1 MQNSSTDVPIYNVDA
16 LAEKAGVTRRTI
28 HYYLQRGLLP
38 RPEGGGRGYYYT
50 EVHLERLRQIQ
61 EWREQGVP
69 LENMKAYFSE
79 APSRQIPSAPPH
91 SISAEPT
98 VTHWSRLNI
107 IDGEI
112 EIHFRPGVLSR
123 DEQESI
129 KKFILSHIKN
139 KK

>member
-16 LAEKAGVTRRTI
+16 LAKKAGVTRRTI

-50 EVHLERLRQIQ
+50 EAHLERLRQIQ

-79 APSRQIPSAPPH
+79 APSRQIQSAPPY
-91 SISAEPT
+91 SVSAKAR
-98 VTHWSRLNI
+98 VTDWSRLNI
-107 IDGEI
+107 DTEI

-123 DEQESI
+123 DDQEAIKEFILLRI
-129 KKFILSHIKN
+129 KK
-139 KK
+139 